1 MKTALIIGATGLVG
15 SALTEQLLDDPRF
28 NRVKVFVRRTTGKP
42 HSKLEEHLVNFDA
55 LPQWKHL
62 LMGDVLFSSLGT
74 TLKQAGS
81 KEAQYK
87 VDFTYQFNIAKAAAE
102 NGVPD
107 LVLVSAAGASPH
119 ARIFYSRMKGELEEA
134 VKTFSFSHIHI
145 LQPGI
150 LQGERDDCRL
160 GERIG
165 VGMLS
170 MTRYIPGLQKY
181 KPIPA
186 ETVAQAMINAAFHH
200 HEKVEVWPLEKVFE
214 LAGQEMA

>member
-1 MKTALIIGATGLVG
+1 MIGATGLVG
-15 SALTEQLLDDPRF
+15 SALTGLLLEDARF
-28 NRVKVFVRRTTGKP
+28 DRMHVFVRRSTGRQHP
-42 HSKLEEHLVNFDA
+42 KLEEHIVNFDA
-55 LPQWKHL
+55 LPEWQHL
-62 LMGDVLFSSLGT
+62 LTGDVLFSSLGT
-74 TLKQAGS
+74 TLKQANS

-87 VDFTYQFNIAKAAAE
+87 VDFTYQFDVAEAAAV

-107 LVLVSAAGASPH
+107 YVLVSSAGASPH
-119 ARIFYSRMKGELEEA
+119 SRIFYSRMKGELEEA
-134 VKTFSFSHIHI
+134 VKTFSFAHIHI

-150 LQGERDDCRL
+150 LQGERDEFRL

-186 ETVAQAMINAAFHH
+186 ETVAQAMINAAFRDQ
-200 HEKVEVWPLEKVFE
+200 EKVEVWTLEKVFD
-214 LAGQEMA
+214 LAAAETS